1 MDCAHVCLRFDDHG
15 ERRRKKAHRHTHTT
29 DIMPKLLDGIAIAI
43 AEMKQ
48 KKEIKTNI
56 KSHILSLL
64 SLIYAR
70 AANLR

>member
-1 MDCAHVCLRFDDHG
+1 MFVCASMIM
-15 ERRRKKAHRHTHTT
+15 EREEKKITHKHAT
-29 DIMPKLLDGIAIAI
+29 DIMPKLLDGIAIAIAI

-64 SLIYAR
+64 SLIYAQ

>member
-15 ERRRKKAHRHTHTT
+15 ERKNKITHKHTT

-43 AEMKQ
+43 AKMKQ

-64 SLIYAR
+64 SLIYAQ